1 MNYRFEHKSF
11 KSSYYKNKDEEET
24 IESRIVH
31 EFEDGG
37 LDSVI
42 ENFECFLRGCG
53 FGFSG
58 SLEIVEP
65 NEDLPSLG
73 CGNEN

>member
-1 MNYRFEHKSF
+1 MNYRLEHKSF
-11 KSSYYKNKDEEET
+11 KSSYYNKKDEAEALET
-24 IESRIVH
+24 RIVY

-53 FGFSG
+53 FSFSG

-65 NEDLPSLG
+65 NEDLPSLD
-73 CGNEN
+73 EEE

>member
-1 MNYRFEHKSF
+1 MNYKFEHKSF
-11 KSSYYKNKDEEET
+11 KPHFYKKKDEEET

-37 LDSVI
+37 LDNI
-42 ENFECFLRGCG
+42 IANFECFLRGCG

-65 NEDLPSLG
+65 NEDLPSLD
-73 CGNEN
+73 EEE